1 MQTQAIYRV
10 GFHVRV
16 GKPSFYI
23 SEWKTTGYIILPK
36 FPKARNRCRKII
48 KNKFPN
54 MVRQSQNTLLDH
66 FVSKS
71 KFTHCESK
79 FRKIAMRLHKLKHK
93 SKLYK
98 GGVLRQS
105 L

>member
-1 MQTQAIYRV
+1 
-10 GFHVRV
+10 
-16 GKPSFYI
+16 
-23 SEWKTTGYIILPK
+23 
-36 FPKARNRCRKII
+36 
-48 KNKFPN
+48 

-98 GGVLRQS
+98 WGVLRQS